1 MCTSGHCVVS
11 LTCSGFCVSYDDYY
25 SYTYYYSDTPAI
37 VGGVVGDVLG
47 LLLII
52 SVIVVII
59 VVRRRLARRQAT
71 TTVVVNTGNKSPAV
85 QMAAIAP
92 TTVATPATAGP
103 VNV

>member
-59 VVRRRLARRQAT
+59 VVRPFKKGDVCFLEMLDWA
-71 TTVVVNTGNKSPAV
+71 
-85 QMAAIAP
+85 
-92 TTVATPATAGP
+92 
-103 VNV
+103 